1 MVPLVN
7 LANSYQGSCFELFN
21 SNLEGSVQSAEQ
33 QSYDRSNC
41 SSIAVTSQD
50 FNIRCSEN
58 SISPFPEG
66 EPVKEPLSPCHTPP
80 TTSTPTTKRK
90 QKVCGS
96 REKGST
102 LPTHL
107 PFPDRFSIKVENSIA
122 NGNVLSAR
130 KQLIADIGQFY
141 YGIASHPIHGDYR
154 KMAIRT
160 CERFPELKDS
170 NSPNFWVRI
179 QFFL

>member
-1 MVPLVN
+1 MKQT
-7 LANSYQGSCFELFN
+7 SIFCQ
-21 SNLEGSVQSAEQ
+21 
-33 QSYDRSNC
+33 C
-41 SSIAVTSQD
+41 SD
-50 FNIRCSEN
+50 N
-58 SISPFPEG
+58 SISPFPED

-90 QKVCGS
+90 PEVCGS

-141 YGIASHPIHGDYR
+141 YGIASHPMTVAAFRCQKPAMSVLLHFSECRMPEVVTPDTHETHCTGVDVIH
-154 KMAIRT
+154 
-160 CERFPELKDS
+160 
-170 NSPNFWVRI
+170 
-179 QFFL
+179 